1 MSILQ
6 IKDVSKSYGEM
17 QILKGINLDV
27 AEGEFVVILGFSGTG
42 KTTLI
47 NLMAGLEQPTKGS
60 VTYRG
65 TPITEP
71 GRERGCHFS
80 KLFADAVADG
90 ARQRRSGCGYDVSRV
105 VQSRTRRKGRSLR
118 RLWSA

>member
-71 GRERGCHFS
+71 GRERGVIFQSYSLMPWLTVHGNVALAVDTMFPELS
-80 KLFADAVADG
+80 KAERAAKVDHYVA
-90 ARQRRSGCGYDVSRV
+90 
-105 VQSRTRRKGRSLR
+105 
-118 RLWSA
+118 WSA